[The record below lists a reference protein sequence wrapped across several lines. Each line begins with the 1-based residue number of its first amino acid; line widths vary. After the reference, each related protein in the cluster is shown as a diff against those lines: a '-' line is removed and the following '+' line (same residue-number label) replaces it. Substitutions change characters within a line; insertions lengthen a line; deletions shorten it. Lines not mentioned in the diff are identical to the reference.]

1 MMDKRI
7 KNIKLRNE
15 DLKTEIEYHQEQ
27 VRRLNRELHRHNELI
42 KDFELELDRNK
53 KIIILMKIKI

>member
-27 VRRLNRELHRHNELI
+27 IRRMNRELHRHNEII
-42 KDFELELDRNK
+42 KDFELELERGK
-53 KIIILMKIKI
+53 QLLIELEG